1 MIKIHPNKY
10 FNLILN
16 ILLVNFSIIKTGI
29 FDNIDKLYGSSSGTT
44 AGAAPP
50 AGGGEE
56 TAPEPGGLGGLGAP
70 PPGGGEEGG
79 APPPGGEGTPPPG
92 GEITPES
99 RKDSN
104 YNILL
109 ENDDML
115 MDDEIIDLS
124 RAKNYLGEMEEQLN
138 KLLND

>member
-1 MIKIHPNKY
+1 MSDEEIKLDIQQQRIEKAVAKELENTATV
-10 FNLILN
+10 I
-16 ILLVNFSIIKTGI
+16 VKTGI

-44 AGAAPP
+44 AGGAPP
-50 AGGGEE
+50 AGEE

-70 PPGGGEEGG
+70 PPGGEG
-79 APPPGGEGTPPPG
+79 APPPG

-124 RAKNYLGEMEEQLN
+124 RAKNYLGEMENELS